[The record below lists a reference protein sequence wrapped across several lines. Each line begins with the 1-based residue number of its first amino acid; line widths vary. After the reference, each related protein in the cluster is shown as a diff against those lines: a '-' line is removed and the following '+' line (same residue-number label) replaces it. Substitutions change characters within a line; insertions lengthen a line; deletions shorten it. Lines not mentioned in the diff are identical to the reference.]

1 MVGPE
6 PAGADR
12 VSRDPL
18 RCRIRVEAT
27 RLACLAL
34 SLAAFTPAVLAQ
46 ESPVEGFSDRLLSES
61 ARISLVTILPGKK
74 VYSVFGHNAI
84 RVVDPERGIDVAYN
98 YGTFDFGNPL
108 TFSAKFLYGDLN
120 YRLAKQRY
128 DRMVA
133 YYPSEEGRPLIEQW
147 LDLDA
152 DQRETIFRFLEWN
165 ALPENAYYRYDFFYD
180 NCATR
185 IRDLFEDVL
194 GSDLRAEL
202 RNPDRTMR
210 QLLDPYLVEKPL
222 LHLGM
227 DFAQGVPADRPATA
241 RDAMF
246 LPDHLASWL
255 AGARLQGPDGE
266 RALIAQTDS
275 IGWTPERGTRHPAFP
290 WVELLAGT
298 FLAWVVY
305 LTIRDLRSD
314 RTGRRWL
321 DVPLFGLL
329 GRGGLCSWR
338 SCGSC
343 RCTPLRSR
351 ISTSCGSCRRTSAW
365 PGCSCDPAA
374 AGGCPPTCGRRRGSS
389 VVFALGW
396 PFWTQEVS
404 VTLLFLALVSGVRSA
419 GLALGLRGDREETAS
434 VA

>member
-1 MVGPE
+1 VVGPE

-18 RCRIRVEAT
+18 RCRLRVTAT
-27 RLACLAL
+27 RFACLAL

-98 YGTFDFGNPL
+98 YGTFEFGNPL

-210 QLLDPYLVEKPL
+210 QLLDPYL
-222 LHLGM
+222 
-227 DFAQGVPADRPATA
+227 AVPRRETASAPRDGLRTGRARRQARHGARCDVPARPPGYLAGGRPSAGTGRRTCADRPN
-241 RDAMF
+241 
-246 LPDHLASWL
+246 
-255 AGARLQGPDGE
+255 RLD
-266 RALIAQTDS
+266 
-275 IGWTPERGTRHPAFP
+275 
-290 WVELLAGT
+290 
-298 FLAWVVY
+298 
-305 LTIRDLRSD
+305 
-314 RTGRRWL
+314 WL
-321 DVPLFGLL
+321 D
-329 GRGGLCSWR
+329 
-338 SCGSC
+338 
-343 RCTPLRSR
+343 
-351 ISTSCGSCRRTSAW
+351 A
-365 PGCSCDPAA
+365 
-374 AGGCPPTCGRRRGSS
+374 
-389 VVFALGW
+389 
-396 PFWTQEVS
+396 
-404 VTLLFLALVSGVRSA
+404 
-419 GLALGLRGDREETAS
+419 
-434 VA
+434 

>member
-1 MVGPE
+1 VVGPA

-12 VSRDPL
+12 VSRDPF
-18 RCRIRVEAT
+18 RCRIRVKAT
-27 RLACLAL
+27 QLACLAL
-34 SLAAFTPAVLAQ
+34 SLAAFTPAVCAQ
-46 ESPVEGFSDRLLSES
+46 ESPVEGFSERLLSES
-61 ARISLVTILPGKK
+61 ARVSLITILPGKK
-74 VYSVFGHNAI
+74 VYSIFGHNAI

-98 YGTFDFGNPL
+98 YGTFEFGNPL

-120 YRLAKQRY
+120 YRLLRQRY

-185 IRDLFEDVL
+185 IRDLLEDVL
-194 GSDLRAEL
+194 GSALRAEL

-241 RDAMF
+241 RNAMF

-255 AGARLQGPDGE
+255 AGARLQGPNGE
-266 RALIAQTDS
+266 RALIARTDS

-329 GRGGLCSWR
+329 GVAGLFVVFMWFVSLHAVTKRNINILWVLPTHI
-338 SCGSC
+338 GLAW
-343 RCTPLRSR
+343 TLLRSGGGR
-351 ISTSCGSCRRTSAW
+351 W
-365 PGCSCDPAA
+365 LPAYLWA
-374 AGGCPPTCGRRRGSS
+374 TTGLA

-404 VTLLFLALVSGVRSA
+404 VTLLFLALASGVRSA
-419 GLALGLRGDREETAS
+419 GLALRLRGDREETPS
-434 VA
+434 VP